1 MDLFENNLID
11 NTPVP
16 LADGAVLLRGFV
28 KQAQILADLAAILAV
43 SPLRNMITPGGF
55 TMSVAMTNC
64 GDLGWITD
72 RKGYRY
78 ASLDP
83 ITNQPW
89 QAMPPSF
96 LALASAAAAQTGFAN
111 FAPDACLINQ
121 YKTGARMTLHQDKD
135 EQDFSQPI
143 VSVSLGCTAIF
154 QFGGLKRSDKP
165 TKVTLNHGDVI
176 VWGGASRLN
185 YHGILPLKAN
195 NHEAFGTY
203 RYNLTFRK
211 AG

>member
-28 KQAQILADLAAILAV
+28 KEAEIMADLAAILAA

-96 LALASAAAAQTGFAN
+96 LALASAAAAQAGFAN

-143 VSVSLGCTAIF
+143 VSVSLGVPAIF

-165 TKVTLNHGDVI
+165 TKVALNHGDVI

>member
-28 KQAQILADLAAILAV
+28 KQGQILADLAAILAV

-78 ASLDP
+78 AALDP

-96 LALASAAAAQTGFAN
+96 LALASAAAAQAGFAN

-143 VSVSLGCTAIF
+143 VSVSLGVPAIF

>member
-1 MDLFENNLID
+1 MDLFENDLLD
-11 NTPVP
+11 NAPVQ
-16 LADGAVLLRGFV
+16 LADGAILLRNFV
-28 KQAQILADLAAILAV
+28 KEVQVLADLSTILAV
-43 SPLRNMITPGGF
+43 SPLRNMTTPGGF

-64 GDLGWITD
+64 GDLGWISD

-78 ASLDP
+78 ATLDP
-83 ITNQPW
+83 STGLPW
-89 QAMPPSF
+89 QPMPTSF
-96 LALASAAAAQTGFAN
+96 LQLTKTAAALAGFAN
-111 FAPDACLINQ
+111 FVSDACLINQ
-121 YKTGARMTLHQDKD
+121 YKTGARMALHQDKD

-143 VSVSLGCTAIF
+143 VSVSLGVPAIF

-165 TKVTLNHGDVI
+165 IKVTLNHGDVI
-176 VWGGASRLN
+176 VWGGKSRLN

>member
-1 MDLFENNLID
+1 MDLFKNDLLD
-11 NTPVP
+11 STPVP
-16 LADGAVLLRGFV
+16 LADGAILLRGFLQEV
-28 KQAQILADLAAILAV
+28 QVLADLSTILAV

-83 ITNQPW
+83 LSNQPW
-89 QAMPPSF
+89 QTIPLSF
-96 LALASAAAAQTGFAN
+96 LALASAAAAQAGFAN
-111 FAPDACLINQ
+111 FVPDACLINQ
-121 YKTGARMTLHQDKD
+121 YKTGARMALHQDKD

-143 VSVSLGCTAIF
+143 VSVSLGVPAVF

-165 TKVTLNHGDVI
+165 IKVTLNHADVI
-176 VWGGASRLN
+176 VWGGKSRLN

-195 NHEAFGTY
+195 NHADFGAY

>member
-28 KQAQILADLAAILAV
+28 KEAQILADLVAILAA

-78 ASLDP
+78 AALDP
-83 ITNQPW
+83 ITNQAW

-96 LALASAAAAQTGFAN
+96 LADGAANAK
-111 FAPDACLINQ
+111 PLCCSSC
-121 YKTGARMTLHQDKD
+121 K
-135 EQDFSQPI
+135 
-143 VSVSLGCTAIF
+143 VSG
-154 QFGGLKRSDKP
+154 
-165 TKVTLNHGDVI
+165 
-176 VWGGASRLN
+176 
-185 YHGILPLKAN
+185 
-195 NHEAFGTY
+195 
-203 RYNLTFRK
+203 
-211 AG
+211 

>member
-96 LALASAAAAQTGFAN
+96 LALASAAAAQAGFAN

-143 VSVSLGCTAIF
+143 VSVSLGVPAIF

>member
-28 KQAQILADLAAILAV
+28 KEAEIMADLAAILAA

-96 LALASAAAAQTGFAN
+96 LALASAAAAQAGFAN

-143 VSVSLGCTAIF
+143 VSVSLGCNAIF

-165 TKVTLNHGDVI
+165 IKVTLNHGDVI